1 MPASSATPQSQLL
14 RWYRRHGRDLP
25 WRHTRDPYRIALSET
40 MLQQTQV
47 ERVIPYYQHFLELYP
62 NAAALAAADIQD
74 LHRLWK
80 GLGFPSRIERLQ
92 RACASVVEQHQGAW
106 PQTVEALQTL
116 PGIGPYTASAIATFA
131 FGQAV
136 AVVDTNIARVY
147 TRRDGLPLP
156 LDRRQVWLHAAHQVH
171 PKQPIEYTNALMDLG
186 AAICTARAPRCAQC
200 PWQQRCLSQGAEELL
215 EASSNPLRVASSRK
229 VYSAKPQRRGL
240 PRIPVVLALVHQD
253 GRYLVAKRPRR
264 LRHGGH
270 WELPGGKREDG
281 ESDRQALA
289 RELMEE
295 TGLDLLSARP
305 FVTVYDEGDDSCV
318 VLNVYRCRVFNPEQA
333 QARASDAIRWVDPKE
348 FLSLDFP
355 PANAAILARFR
366 DYHRLA

>member
-1 MPASSATPQSQLL
+1 MPAPLSTPHRELL

-25 WRHTRDPYRIALSET
+25 WRKTRDPYHIALSET

-47 ERVIPYYQHFLELYP
+47 ERVIPYYQRFLQHYP
-62 NAAALAAADIQD
+62 DAAALAVADVQD
-74 LHRLWK
+74 LHRMWK

-92 RACASVVEQHQGAW
+92 RACACVVKQYQGQW
-106 PQTVEALQTL
+106 PQTPEALQKL

-156 LDRRQVWLHAAHQVH
+156 LDRRQIWVHAAHQVH
-171 PKQPIEYTNALMDLG
+171 PQQPIDYTNALMDLG
-186 AAICTARAPRCAQC
+186 AAICTARAPRCEQC
-200 PWQQRCLSQGAEELL
+200 PWQQRCLSHGAVEVL
-215 EASSNPLRVASSRK
+215 EASSNPLRVASARK

-240 PRIPVVLALVHQD
+240 PRIPVVLALVHHQ
-253 GRYLVAKRPRR
+253 GHYLVAQRPQQ
-264 LRHGGH
+264 LRHGGY
-270 WELPGGKREDG
+270 WELPGGKREAG

-305 FVTVYDEGDDSCV
+305 FVTVYDEGEEHCI
-318 VLNVYRCRVFNPEQA
+318 VLSVYRCRVFNPDQA
-333 QARASDAIRWVDPKE
+333 QARASDGIRWVDPQE
-348 FLSLDFP
+348 FLTLDFP

-366 DYHRLA
+366 DYHRLG